1 MSATDIIATIAA
13 ELDLAP
19 GPVTAT
25 VALFDEGNTIP
36 FVARYRKEVTG
47 MRGLLFGIKEEYRQL
62 GLPFV
67 GLDYLFG
74 VAKRTTKYHY
84 LELGW
89 NLEDNDAINQLEREG
104 RARPFKKYRIFR
116 KSFSDRW

>member
-1 MSATDIIATIAA
+1 M
-13 ELDLAP
+13 
-19 GPVTAT
+19 
-25 VALFDEGNTIP
+25 
-36 FVARYRKEVTG
+36 YRREING

-67 GLDYLFG
+67 GLDYLFR
-74 VAKRTTKYHY
+74 VAKKNTKYEY

-104 RARPFKKYRIFR
+104 GARPFKKYRIFR
-116 KSFSDRW
+116 KSFADRW